1 MQRNQNLT
9 IPFSLDAT
17 FMLFCLNVL
26 VVPDTTLKVYNFL
39 EELRKAVVFIVIVYY
54 NETIQVKLSKA
65 KNCIGEGPG
74 KTSSI
79 LQLSSPSRVVK
90 RVKFFQ
96 QLKCGLTYLTIFN
109 SKF

>member
-39 EELRKAVVFIVIVYY
+39 EELMELTRSCCTHGYILLWAKDAD
-54 NETIQVKLSKA
+54 
-65 KNCIGEGPG
+65 KNCKG
-74 KTSSI
+74 KSRAQEISECGAPLPVELRQFYPLSI
-79 LQLSSPSRVVK
+79 NV
-90 RVKFFQ
+90 
-96 QLKCGLTYLTIFN
+96 
-109 SKF
+109 